1 MFLSNLEAVNFR
13 NYDRIN
19 CSLSKEIN
27 LIYGPNGSGK
37 SNFLEAIHF
46 SLTGKSYRTKNDLN
60 MFKFGKDFI
69 NTEIKYL
76 KDGYKKYIKI
86 ISSPQTGKEIN
97 INGIRREKSTT
108 LFYETNLII
117 FTPSSPQLVKGEPS
131 IKRRFLDKIGLKT
144 NKEFSLILSRYNQTL
159 KRRNAILKHRVIE
172 PRNRNLIDL
181 LTKELID
188 LGKIIQSERLL
199 IIEKLNSELERTTS
213 SNHFNSYSNLRVL
226 YKPEELDT
234 VKAGNIF
241 KEELRRGISLI
252 GAHLDD
258 VIIEN
263 RGQSVKDYSSDG
275 EQKMATIILKLCEL
289 NIIEN
294 ETRNSPV
301 LLLDDLFSEL
311 DSENSFAVISYLKD
325 KSQIFLTSLDL
336 ISLDNIKTFHLEPNI
351 NNLCIN

>member
-1 MFLSNLEAVNFR
+1 
-13 NYDRIN
+13 
-19 CSLSKEIN
+19 
-27 LIYGPNGSGK
+27 
-37 SNFLEAIHF
+37 
-46 SLTGKSYRTKNDLN
+46 
-60 MFKFGKDFI
+60 
-69 NTEIKYL
+69 
-76 KDGYKKYIKI
+76 
-86 ISSPQTGKEIN
+86 
-97 INGIRREKSTT
+97 
-108 LFYETNLII
+108 
-117 FTPSSPQLVKGEPS
+117 
-131 IKRRFLDKIGLKT
+131 
-144 NKEFSLILSRYNQTL
+144 L